1 MEGFEVGQ
9 QIVYPNHGIG
19 IVEGI
24 EDKQIGTNAL
34 SFYMLRLAESNSM
47 VMVPV
52 ANAMAVGLRSP
63 ISANQCE
70 MLFARLADDFEPL
83 ESDWKGRFKDFSD
96 RMRTGDIFSIAS
108 VLKCLTFLGQVKAL
122 SFREQRMF
130 EKARYLVVSE
140 LAAVCQKEE
149 CHIQERVQTALVL
162 ACAAHHASLAEN
174 NAQTMANVH

>member
-19 IVEGI
+19 IIEGI

-63 ISANQCE
+63 ISSNQCE
-70 MLFARLADDFEPL
+70 MLFARLTDDFEPL

-140 LAAVCQKEE
+140 LAAVCREE
-149 CHIQERVQTALVL
+149 DCHVLTKVQAAL
-162 ACAAHHASLAEN
+162 AQSCAAHHAALAQSN
-174 NAQTMANVH
+174 VQTMSNVH